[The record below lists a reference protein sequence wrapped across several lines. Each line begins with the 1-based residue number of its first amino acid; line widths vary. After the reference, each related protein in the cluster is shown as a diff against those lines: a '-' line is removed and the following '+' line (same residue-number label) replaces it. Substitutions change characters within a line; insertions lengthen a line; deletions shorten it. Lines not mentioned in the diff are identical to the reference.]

1 MNKLIFRKLYL
12 DILTFFLLSSLAI
25 TLIIWVVQGVNLLD
39 IISEQGHSFN
49 VYFVYSILSIPKI
62 FAKLIIFAY
71 FLSLFIIINKYQE
84 SNEILIFW
92 VNGIKKI
99 TFINFIFKVSL
110 ILVFVQI
117 IFNTIIVPY
126 TQNLAQI
133 YLKNSSIDFF
143 PKLIQEKKF
152 SKVSDDLNIFVEEF
166 NDNGILKGI
175 YIKEK
180 LKSGGNKI
188 IIASKG
194 ELKQKEYGY
203 NFELSNGKIINID
216 KTSSF
221 NLGFKETI
229 YELKNINFKTRK
241 ISKLGEIRSSFLID
255 CLKNNIKNRK
265 DTKLR
270 CGGENSFLMKDI
282 YEEIFIRFI
291 NPTYIL
297 ILSLISS
304 LLILKP
310 KNEKFEKFSK
320 FMIFLFGFIIIV
332 VSELSYK
339 LINLGYQTEILSII
353 LPAIF
358 VIVFYLN
365 ILFKTNF
372 RPRYL

>member
-282 YEEIFIRFI
+282 YEEIFVRFI
-291 NPTYIL
+291 NPTYIV

-310 KNEKFEKFSK
+310 KNEKYEKFSK
-320 FMIFLFGFIIIV
+320 FIIFLFGFIIIL

-339 LINLGYQTEILSII
+339 LINLGYQTEILSMI

>member
-1 MNKLIFRKLYL
+1 M
-12 DILTFFLLSSLAI
+12 
-25 TLIIWVVQGVNLLD
+25 
-39 IISEQGHSFN
+39 
-49 VYFVYSILSIPKI
+49 
-62 FAKLIIFAY
+62 
-71 FLSLFIIINKYQE
+71 
-84 SNEILIFW
+84 
-92 VNGIKKI
+92 
-99 TFINFIFKVSL
+99 
-110 ILVFVQI
+110 
-117 IFNTIIVPY
+117 
-126 TQNLAQI
+126 
-133 YLKNSSIDFF
+133 
-143 PKLIQEKKF
+143 
-152 SKVSDDLNIFVEEF
+152 EEF